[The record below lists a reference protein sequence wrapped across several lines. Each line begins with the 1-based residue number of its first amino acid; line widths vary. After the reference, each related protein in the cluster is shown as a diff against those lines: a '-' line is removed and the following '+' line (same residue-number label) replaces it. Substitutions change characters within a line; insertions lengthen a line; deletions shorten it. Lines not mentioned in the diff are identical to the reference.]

1 MELDRVPLWQGNH
14 VSVRQLVAYFAS
26 YLYLPRLKEPGVL
39 LGALSAGLNLLTWTQ
54 DSFGLAD
61 SYDEAAG
68 RYRGLRGGTLL
79 HLTGPRGTELVVRPT
94 GAGRRLAVERG
105 AVEGMLSEA
114 GE

>member
-1 MELDRVPLWQGNH
+1 M
-14 VSVRQLVAYFAS
+14 
-26 YLYLPRLKEPGVL
+26 L

-79 HLTGPRGTELVVRPT
+79 NLTDPQ
-94 GAGRRLAVERG
+94 GAGTGGAARGGQPATGGGAGGGRG
-105 AVEGMLSEA
+105 AATGRCEGKRR
-114 GE
+114 G